1 MAAHLHGL
9 EATWLQSA
17 SISTLTTPQSLSLLS
32 VPYKDTCY
40 RIRAHMDNPRCSPQS
55 KTLNYICKD
64 LFFFSSNKVTSLV
77 LELRTWPSVYGQGDH
92 HSAHYP
98 FLIPPPT
105 LSFQSHWPRSCAS
118 TCLTHFHP
126 RAFAHAVPSAW
137 VSLTLYRRMQICL
150 ILSWGLH
157 NFSS

>member
-1 MAAHLHGL
+1 MGWRPLGSNLPPSPHWRLLKVSLCCLFPIRTLVTGL
-9 EATWLQSA
+9 GPTWIIQDALF
-17 SISTLTTPQSLSLLS
+17 
-32 VPYKDTCY
+32 
-40 RIRAHMDNPRCSPQS
+40 NPRHLIIFT
-55 KTLNYICKD
+55 KTY
-64 LFFFSSNKVTSLV
+64 FFFPQIRSQSLV